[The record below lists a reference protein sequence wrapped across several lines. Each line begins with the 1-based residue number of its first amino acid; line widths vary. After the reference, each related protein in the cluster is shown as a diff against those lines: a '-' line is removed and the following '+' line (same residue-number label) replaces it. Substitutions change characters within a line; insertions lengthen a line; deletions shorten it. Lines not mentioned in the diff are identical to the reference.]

1 MAMIVTTHPPAYG
14 PHARHGRSALGL
26 LLAPVLFSSCHAE
39 TELASRAR
47 LGGETTV
54 FDETANAF
62 TYPAQNME
70 TERRRLFYVGNSLFN
85 ENWVSAPASTEGR
98 DGLGP
103 TFNASSCSACHLK
116 DGRGAPPATPS
127 ENLIGLLFR
136 LSIPGTDE
144 HGGIV
149 PEPVYGDQL
158 NPYAISGVPAEGDVH
173 ISYEELQG
181 SYADDTPFTLRR
193 PVYTLTELAFGP
205 MHPDTLVS
213 PRVAPAVIGLGLLE
227 AIPEETLWALSDP
240 DDADGDGISGKPNVV
255 WDVQAQDWRLGRFG
269 WKSNQPSLN
278 QQNAGAFLGD
288 MGITSPL
295 FPNENCPSAQAAC
308 TEALHGGSPEL
319 DADGLAAVTYYTSTL
334 AVPARRHLDDPQAQ
348 WGEQLFEQ
356 ARCSSCHVSELITAI
371 NPEFPELSSQLIHPY
386 TDLLLHDMGPALA
399 DHRPDFE
406 ATGQEW
412 RTPPLWGIGLVSVV
426 NRHSFFLHD
435 GRARSLEEAIL
446 WHGGEAQASRD
457 TFVAFSQEERSAL
470 LRFLETL

>member
-1 MAMIVTTHPPAYG
+1 MCSTPCMTGARQGLAVAMLP
-14 PHARHGRSALGL
+14 L
-26 LLAPVLFSSCHAE
+26 LLTGCTLHPDAE
-39 TELASRAR
+39 ADPRAH

-85 ENWVSAPASTEGR
+85 ENWVTAPASTEGR

-103 TFNASSCSACHLK
+103 TFNASSCSSCHLK
-116 DGRGAPPATPS
+116 DGRGAPPAQPG
-127 ENLIGLLFR
+127 ENLLGLLFR

-173 ISYEELQG
+173 ISYEELQD

-205 MHPDTLVS
+205 LHPETRVS

-227 AIPEETLWALSDP
+227 AIPAETLWALSDP
-240 DDADGDGISGKPNVV
+240 DDADGDGISGRPNLV
-255 WDVQAQDWRLGRFG
+255 WDVASQDWTVGRFG
-269 WKSNQPSLN
+269 WKANQPSLN

-295 FPNENCPSAQAAC
+295 FPNENCPPTQTAC
-308 TEALHGGSPEL
+308 AEALSGGAPEL
-319 DADGLAAVTYYTSTL
+319 DVDALAAVTYYTSTL
-334 AVPARRHLDDPQAQ
+334 AVPARRDLDDPQALL
-348 WGEQLFEQ
+348 GEQLFDQ
-356 ARCSSCHVSELITAI
+356 IRCSSCHLSELQTGLV
-371 NPEFPELSSQLIHPY
+371 PELPELSQRRIHPY
-386 TDLLLHDMGPALA
+386 TDLLLHDMGEGLA
-399 DHRPDFE
+399 DDRPDFE
-406 ATGQEW
+406 ATGREW

-457 TFVAFSQEERSAL
+457 GFVAFSRDERAAL
-470 LRFLETL
+470 IRFLETL